1 MEQPMMCV
9 SFQTLTLGII
19 QRGNWVGRTSPSKS
33 NRLSSIR
40 RPSHRRAHRSNG
52 DLRVNIPRWQPETT
66 GRPLLKIVAKDG
78 EGERANIDFMSRNLV
93 VEAPEDDMRGL
104 LLGAASLGFVFVIG
118 LVALLISR
126 RRRAQEEL
134 ELLTSWDA
142 FKSPSPKVEPSSN
155 DVPTLEGNA
164 MDGTEE
170 VQAELDLDVE

>member
-1 MEQPMMCV
+1 
-9 SFQTLTLGII
+9 
-19 QRGNWVGRTSPSKS
+19 
-33 NRLSSIR
+33 
-40 RPSHRRAHRSNG
+40 
-52 DLRVNIPRWQPETT
+52 
-66 GRPLLKIVAKDG
+66 
-78 EGERANIDFMSRNLV
+78 
-93 VEAPEDDMRGL
+93 MRGL
-104 LLGAASLGFVFVIG
+104 LLGAASLGFVFLIG